1 MSYFDNIVF
10 DENTLLEGEQA
21 EAYKAKKAAEKD
33 KSKLADE
40 MGDTRRYYENSASK
54 YKYRNDVGDRFVI
67 GKGKNRFVTNIND
80 GERAQKADN
89 IIINDTM
96 KKVRNAVN
104 ANNAGDTKKGEELAN
119 QQKRV
124 IDNEKRVKDAI
135 NRHMRR
141 HPKQYPDLY
150 GKKYLKEA
158 LEAYDPE
165 FIEL

>member
-10 DENTLLEGEQA
+10 NENTLLEGEQA

-33 KSKLADE
+33 KAELADQ
-40 MGDTRRYYENSASK
+40 MGNARRYYEGSTSK
-54 YKYRNDVGDRFVI
+54 YKDKNDVGSRYLR
-67 GKGKNRFVTNIND
+67 GTGKNRIVTANNDHERAKKAEDLMYADRAKKVTNSV
-80 GERAQKADN
+80 KA
-89 IIINDTM
+89 TM
-96 KKVRNAVN
+96 
-104 ANNAGDTKKGEELAN
+104 AGDIKKGEELAN

-124 IDNEKRVKDAI
+124 IDNEKNVKDTI

-165 FIEL
+165 LIEL